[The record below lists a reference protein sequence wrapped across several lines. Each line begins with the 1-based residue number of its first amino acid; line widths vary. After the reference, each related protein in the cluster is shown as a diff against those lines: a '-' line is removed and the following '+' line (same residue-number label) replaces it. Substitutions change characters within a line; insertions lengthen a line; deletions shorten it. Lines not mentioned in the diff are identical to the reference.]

1 MSTSGATSAL
11 PRSGENGAAGPS
23 GSGREPSTST
33 ATHDVTAPRGVA
45 APPAAAP
52 HHDDA
57 PHRDAAGPAR
67 RRTGQ
72 SRRRRGSLSADLI
85 VTESLRLLDAGGLA
99 GFSLP
104 KLGRALGADP
114 TAVYRH
120 FASKDDLTLAI
131 ADRLIEEAMTGLE
144 PGPCWPETLEQL
156 IRRIRLTY
164 RRHPAA
170 ASLASYRTTQ
180 RPAEMRAVNALI
192 GAVLQAG
199 YEGAAAARIYRALGD
214 FSLSWAGGEAHLL
227 ALEPEL
233 QQADR
238 SAWRGAYLS
247 ADRATYS
254 NIWQVRDNLPE
265 VTEDAIFETILS
277 LVIEGVV
284 RQAPRPCNCP
294 RHARR
299 DG

>member
-33 ATHDVTAPRGVA
+33 APSDIAAPRGVA

-52 HHDDA
+52 HHD
-57 PHRDAAGPAR
+57 AAGPSR

-144 PGPCWPETLEQL
+144 PGPCWPETLEHL
-156 IRRIRLTY
+156 VRRIRLTY

-180 RPAEMRAVNALI
+180 GPAEMRAVNVLI

-199 YEGAAAARIYRALGD
+199 YQGAEAARVYRALGD

-247 ADRATYS
+247 ADRATYP
-254 NIWQVRDNLPE
+254 NIWQVRDDLPD

-277 LVIEGVV
+277 VVIEGVV
-284 RQAPRPCNCP
+284 RQAPRPCTCP
-294 RHARR
+294 RHARK
-299 DG
+299 DS

>member
-1 MSTSGATSAL
+1 MSTAGATSEL
-11 PRSGENGAAGPS
+11 PRSGENGAA
-23 GSGREPSTST
+23 R
-33 ATHDVTAPRGVA
+33 
-45 APPAAAP
+45 
-52 HHDDA
+52 
-57 PHRDAAGPAR
+57 
-67 RRTGQ
+67 Q

-85 VTESLRLLDAGGLA
+85 VAESLRLLDAGGPA

-131 ADRLIEEAMTGLE
+131 ADRLIEEAMTGFE
-144 PGPCWPETLEQL
+144 PGPCWQETLEQL
-156 IRRIRLTY
+156 IRRLRFTY

-192 GAVLQAG
+192 GVVLQAG
-199 YEGAAAARIYRALGD
+199 YEGAAAARTYRALGD

-238 SAWRGAYLS
+238 SAWRGAYLA
-247 ADRATYS
+247 ADRATYP
-254 NIWQVRDNLPE
+254 NIWQVRDDLPD
-265 VTEDAIFETILS
+265 VNEDAIFETILS
-277 LVIEGVV
+277 VVLEGVV
-284 RQAPRPCNCP
+284 RLAPRPCTCP
-294 RHARR
+294 RHAGRT
-299 DG
+299 D

>member
-11 PRSGENGAAGPS
+11 PRSGANGAARPS
-23 GSGREPSTST
+23 GSGGAPSTG
-33 ATHDVTAPRGVA
+33 APPHDVTAR
-45 APPAAAP
+45 
-52 HHDDA
+52 
-57 PHRDAAGPAR
+57 PAR
-67 RRTGQ
+67 GRTGQ
-72 SRRRRGSLSADLI
+72 PRRRRGSLSADLI

-131 ADRLIEEAMTGLE
+131 ADRLIEEAMTGFE
-144 PGPCWPETLEQL
+144 PGPCWPENLEQL
-156 IRRIRLTY
+156 IRRIRITY

-180 RPAEMRAVNALI
+180 RPAEMRTVNALI

-199 YEGAAAARIYRALGD
+199 YEGAAAARMYRALGD

-247 ADRATYS
+247 ADRATYP
-254 NIWQVRDNLPE
+254 NIWQVRDDLPE

-277 LVIEGVV
+277 VVMEGVV
-284 RQAPRPCNCP
+284 CQAPRPCACP
-294 RHARR
+294 RHAGRES
-299 DG
+299 